1 MGSESKYRFNEEK
14 ERYYTMNRLYLVA
27 ADILMIILLLFLWI
41 KMSEK
46 NLAMPTAI
54 GNTVI
59 IIVACVINVIIFFGD
74 KSSKKLK
81 MAITIEMGAE
91 FFLLG
96 IQSDA
101 SFINLILICV
111 LAVQVPYYDKKSYK
125 RNVIIY
131 AALYFVIEVIR
142 NVKGMVEKD
151 VNSFCAILISFGA
164 FYVLTRIGT
173 ISKQFSDDALGSVA
187 EQSGKQKAM
196 LEDIVS
202 ISRTVKE
209 ESDRSTEM
217 VNSLVEATETVTS
230 SMQEISSATSLT
242 ARNIEEQNTMTQ
254 SIQNAIIQ
262 TSEGSKRMVGIA
274 TESNESIKENLRV
287 MEDLKTQSKQIADTN
302 NEVTDAM
309 ERLQNKTREVQEIAD
324 MILNIS
330 SQTNL
335 LALNAS
341 IESARAGEAGRGFAV
356 VAEQIRQLAEQTR
369 NSTEEITRII
379 NELNEN
385 ANEVVTSVES
395 SVEATESQNEMIH
408 SAADTFEKL
417 NSNMVDLIES
427 INEIDQRITNLSD
440 SNNRIVENISQ
451 LSATTEE
458 VTASAEQASNMSEQN
473 LEYAQHAK
481 DAICQIKSA
490 TDNLEQYI

>member
-1 MGSESKYRFNEEK
+1 MSGENKYRYNQEK
-14 ERYYTMNRLYLVA
+14 ERYHIMNRIYLLS
-27 ADILMIILLLFLWI
+27 ADALMLVLIVYLWMRSGGGGI
-41 KMSEK
+41 A
-46 NLAMPTAI
+46 LPTAI

-59 IIVACVINVIIFFGD
+59 ILISCLVNIFIFFGD
-74 KSSKKLK
+74 RSSRKLK
-81 MAITIEMGAE
+81 TAITIELALE
-91 FFLLG
+91 YLLIG
-96 IQSDA
+96 VQSDV
-101 SFINLILICV
+101 SFMNLMLVGV
-111 LAVQVPYYDKKSYK
+111 LAVQIPYYDKKAYRK
-125 RNVIIY
+125 NVIS
-131 AALYFVIEVIR
+131 FVVVYVVVEVIR
-142 NVKGMVEKD
+142 MVRRVTTANVNTICVIVITLGV
-151 VNSFCAILISFGA
+151 FYILSEVGN
-164 FYVLTRIGT
+164 
-173 ISKQFSDDALGSVA
+173 ISKIFSDHALGAMA
-187 EQSGKQKAM
+187 EQSGKQKTM

-209 ESDRSTEM
+209 ESDRTTKM

-230 SMQEISSATSLT
+230 SMQEISSATNLT
-242 ARNIEEQNTMTQ
+242 AQNIEEQNTMTQ

-274 TESNESIKENLRV
+274 TESNESIKENMRV
-287 MEDLKTQSKQIADTN
+287 MEELKTQSKQIADTN

-309 ERLQNKTREVQEIAD
+309 ERLQNKTKEVREIAD

-417 NSNMVDLIES
+417 NGNMVDLIES

>member
-1 MGSESKYRFNEEK
+1 MSGENKYRYNDER
-14 ERYYTMNRLYLVA
+14 ERYHAMNRLYLIA
-27 ADILMIILLLFLWI
+27 ADALMLILLLYLWLEI
-41 KMSEK
+41 VAK
-46 NLAMPTAI
+46 NLALPTAI
-54 GNTVI
+54 GNTVVI
-59 IIVACVINVIIFFGD
+59 IIACIINVIIFFGD
-74 KSSKKLK
+74 RSSKKLK
-81 MAITIEMGAE
+81 TAITIELGLE

-96 IQSDA
+96 VQSHA
-101 SFINLILICV
+101 TFINLILICV
-111 LAVQVPYYDKKSYK
+111 LAVQIPYYDKKAYK

-131 AALYFVIEVIR
+131 TVLYFLVEIIR
-142 NVKGMVEKD
+142 NVKGDIEQD
-151 VNSFCAILISFGA
+151 VSSLCAILISLGA
-164 FYVLTRIGT
+164 FYVLTRVGT

-187 EQSGKQKAM
+187 EQGKKQKTM

-242 ARNIEEQNTMTQ
+242 AQNIEEQNNMTR
-254 SIQNAIIQ
+254 SIQEAINL
-262 TSEGSKRMVGIA
+262 TEESSKKMVSIA
-274 TESNESIKENLRV
+274 TESNTSIQENMKV
-287 MEDLKTQSKQIADTN
+287 MEELKEQSVQIADTN
-302 NEVTDAM
+302 NDVTEAM
-309 ERLQNKTREVQEIAD
+309 ERLQNKTKEVGEIAGI
-324 MILNIS
+324 ILNIS

-369 NSTEEITRII
+369 SSTEEITRII

-385 ANEVVTSVES
+385 ANEVVVSVES
-395 SVEATESQNEMIH
+395 SVGATESQNEMIH

-417 NSNMVDLIES
+417 NANMVELIDN
-427 INEIDQRITNLSD
+427 INEIDGRITNLSD
-440 SNNRIVENISQ
+440 SNNKIVENISQ

-473 LEYAQHAK
+473 LEFAHQAK
-481 DAICQIKSA
+481 EAIRQIKQT
-490 TDNLEQYI
+490 TDSLEQYI